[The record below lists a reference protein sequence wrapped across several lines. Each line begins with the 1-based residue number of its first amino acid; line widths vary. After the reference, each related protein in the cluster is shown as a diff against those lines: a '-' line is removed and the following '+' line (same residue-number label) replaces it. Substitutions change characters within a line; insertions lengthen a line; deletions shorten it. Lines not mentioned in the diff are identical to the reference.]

1 MGDRLIVV
9 SADGH
14 AAAPIETY
22 RPYLETRYHGDLDTL
37 LAEENEYRDRIAGPA
52 HPVPEAMQ
60 TFDDR
65 GAMAGGGEAGSYD
78 LDVRLKEMDAE
89 GCAAEIV
96 HHGTQAAPPVFFGS
110 SNKAYPPEVR
120 WAGTKAYHRWMA
132 DFMAPAGGR
141 LVGVGEP
148 GPCLDMDATVQELD
162 WLAQNGFASVTLP
175 GAVADP
181 ELPPLFD
188 RYYDPFWE
196 ACEAHGLV
204 LSVHA
209 GWGQPQGMIYRFF
222 DIIHRKMAE
231 VGGGELDQ
239 MEIQKALQEE
249 LNLSPDS
256 PLRLDLGPQAVLWKL
271 MLGGAFDRFPNLK
284 LALTEIRADWLPP
297 TLAAL
302 DQAAADTPSN
312 LTMKP
317 SEYFARNCVIAPS
330 SIHLAE
336 VEMRHDIGV
345 DRLLF
350 GMDFPHHEG
359 TWPNTKEWIQVS
371 MAGVPHDEARKI
383 LGENAVRFYGLDR
396 AALQQVADRIGPSA
410 SEVLLSQHAVEQRL
424 VDHFDKR
431 SGFARPAEPV
441 NASRIDQAYRAD
453 AANLTSV

>member
-22 RPYLETRYHGDLDTL
+22 RPYLETKYHGELDKL
-37 LAEENEYRDRIAGPA
+37 LAEEDEYRNRIAGPA
-52 HPVPEAMQ
+52 HPEPEAMK

-65 GAMAGGGEAGSYD
+65 GAMANGGEAGSYD
-78 LDVRLKEMDAE
+78 LGVRLAEMDAE

-96 HHGTQAAPPVFFGS
+96 HHGSQAAPPVFFGA
-110 SNKAYPPEVR
+110 SNKEYSPEVR
-120 WAGTKAYHRWMA
+120 WAGTKAYHRWTA
-132 DFMAPAGGR
+132 DFMAPADGR

-148 GPCLDMDATVQELD
+148 GPCLDMDATVKELE
-162 WLAQNGFASVTLP
+162 WLGANGFVSVTMP

-181 ELPPLFD
+181 ALPPLFD

-196 ACEAHGLV
+196 ACEANGLV

-239 MEIQKALQEE
+239 MEIQKALQDE
-249 LNLSPDS
+249 LNQSPDS

-302 DQAAADTPSN
+302 DQAAADTPGN

-317 SEYFARNCVIAPS
+317 SEYFARNCIIAPS
-330 SIHLAE
+330 SIHLSE
-336 VEMRHDIGV
+336 VQMRHEIGV

-383 LGENAVRFYGLDR
+383 MGENAIRFYGLDH
-396 AALQQVADRIGPSA
+396 AKLQQVADRIGPLA
-410 SEVLLSQHAVEQRL
+410 SEVLLDQHAVEQRL

-431 SGFARPAEPV
+431 SGFARPADPID
-441 NASRIDQAYRAD
+441 ASLIDQAFRDD